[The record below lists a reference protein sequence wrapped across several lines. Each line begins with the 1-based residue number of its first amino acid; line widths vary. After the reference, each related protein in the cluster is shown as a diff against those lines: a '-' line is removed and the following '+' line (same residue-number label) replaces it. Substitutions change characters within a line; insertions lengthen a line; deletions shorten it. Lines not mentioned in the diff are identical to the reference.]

1 MSLTIAVDPVPL
13 RSDERGVYRIGTTRV
28 TLDTVVGAF
37 KDGATP
43 EEIVQQFNTLELGDV
58 YAVLSYYLHHRA
70 EVEAYL
76 SRQDEAAKELQ
87 TRLEG
92 RSEVAGIRERL
103 LARPRKQG

>member
-13 RSDERGVYRIGTTRV
+13 RSDERGIYRVGATRV

-43 EEIVQQFNTLELGDV
+43 EEIVQQFDTLDLGDV

-70 EVEAYL
+70 EVENYL
-76 SRQDEAAKELQ
+76 SRQEDVARQLQ
-87 TRLEG
+87 TELEG
-92 RSEVAGIRERL
+92 RAEVVGIRDRL
-103 LARPRKQG
+103 LARQQKRG